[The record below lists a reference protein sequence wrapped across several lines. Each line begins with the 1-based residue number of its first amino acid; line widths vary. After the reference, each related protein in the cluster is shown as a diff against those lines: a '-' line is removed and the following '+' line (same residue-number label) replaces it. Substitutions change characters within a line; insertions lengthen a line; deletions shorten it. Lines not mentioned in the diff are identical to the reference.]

1 MKKAKVFAICGA
13 LSLTLAAAGMA
24 GCSGETSVDGTATA
38 LVINGEEVNAG
49 TANFILRYQQA
60 QTAYMMESY
69 GFTTSGSSLWGTV
82 SDTSSYGYQFK
93 DSIKD
98 TITDLIL
105 LRQHASEYEVSLTD
119 EELSQIDSVA
129 QTVVDSNTD
138 ALAKIGA
145 TKDDVAE
152 VLELYTYQA
161 KMDEPMKADTDREVS
176 DEEAAQTTITYTRI
190 PLTTTDDS
198 GNETVVSD
206 EEKASL
212 TADCEELISQVQA
225 TGDVANADISAI
237 AEEINEDFFS
247 SSYSYGSDDT
257 AMPDSVHEAV
267 DTLSD
272 GELYDGVLED
282 TDTYLYVVRLDL
294 AFDEE
299 ATETEKQSIISE
311 RETEN
316 YNNKLQEWKDAIT
329 VEEESAWT
337 DLTVTDKDAYT
348 VVQNTDSTDSS
359 STSGS
364 SSTDSSTSGSSS
376 ADSSTSGSS
385 GAGSSSSDSSG
396 VSGSS
401 DSASDSSSSSS
412 SDDAA
417 E

>member
-1 MKKAKVFAICGA
+1 M
-13 LSLTLAAAGMA
+13 
-24 GCSGETSVDGTATA
+24 
-38 LVINGEEVNAG
+38 
-49 TANFILRYQQA
+49 
-60 QTAYMMESY
+60 
-69 GFTTSGSSLWGTV
+69 
-82 SDTSSYGYQFK
+82 
-93 DSIKD
+93 
-98 TITDLIL
+98 
-105 LRQHASEYEVSLTD
+105 
-119 EELSQIDSVA
+119 
-129 QTVVDSNTD
+129 
-138 ALAKIGA
+138 
-145 TKDDVAE
+145 
-152 VLELYTYQA
+152 
-161 KMDEPMKADTDREVS
+161 
-176 DEEAAQTTITYTRI
+176 
-190 PLTTTDDS
+190 
-198 GNETVVSD
+198 
-206 EEKASL
+206 
-212 TADCEELISQVQA
+212 
-225 TGDVANADISAI
+225 
-237 AEEINEDFFS
+237 
-247 SSYSYGSDDT
+247 
-257 AMPDSVHEAV
+257 
-267 DTLSD
+267 
-272 GELYDGVLED
+272 
-282 TDTYLYVVRLDL
+282 VRLDL

>member
-1 MKKAKVFAICGA
+1 MHQSMRF
-13 LSLTLAAAGMA
+13 
-24 GCSGETSVDGTATA
+24 
-38 LVINGEEVNAG
+38 
-49 TANFILRYQQA
+49 
-60 QTAYMMESY
+60 
-69 GFTTSGSSLWGTV
+69 
-82 SDTSSYGYQFK
+82 
-93 DSIKD
+93 
-98 TITDLIL
+98 
-105 LRQHASEYEVSLTD
+105 SLTD

-359 STSGS
+359 SSSSSGTDSSSSSSGTSGS
-364 SSTDSSTSGSSS
+364 SSDSASGSSSTSGSS
-376 ADSSTSGSS
+376 ADS
-385 GAGSSSSDSSG
+385 
-396 VSGSS
+396 V
-401 DSASDSSSSSS
+401 SDSSSSSS
-412 SDDAA
+412 SSGAAA

>member
-1 MKKAKVFAICGA
+1 M
-13 LSLTLAAAGMA
+13 
-24 GCSGETSVDGTATA
+24 
-38 LVINGEEVNAG
+38 
-49 TANFILRYQQA
+49 
-60 QTAYMMESY
+60 
-69 GFTTSGSSLWGTV
+69 
-82 SDTSSYGYQFK
+82 
-93 DSIKD
+93 
-98 TITDLIL
+98 
-105 LRQHASEYEVSLTD
+105 
-119 EELSQIDSVA
+119 
-129 QTVVDSNTD
+129 
-138 ALAKIGA
+138 
-145 TKDDVAE
+145 
-152 VLELYTYQA
+152 
-161 KMDEPMKADTDREVS
+161 
-176 DEEAAQTTITYTRI
+176 
-190 PLTTTDDS
+190 
-198 GNETVVSD
+198 
-206 EEKASL
+206 
-212 TADCEELISQVQA
+212 QA

-364 SSTDSSTSGSSS
+364 SSTDSSSTSGSSS

-412 SDDAA
+412 DDAA